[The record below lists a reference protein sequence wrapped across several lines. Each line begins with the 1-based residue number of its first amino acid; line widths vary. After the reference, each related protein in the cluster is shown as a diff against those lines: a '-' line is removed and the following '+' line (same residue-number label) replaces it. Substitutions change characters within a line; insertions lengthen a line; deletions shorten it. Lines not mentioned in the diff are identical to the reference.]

1 MIYIGDE
8 ACPIPETSDE
18 GRPHHRGSESPYTT
32 EEVKAPAPPMA
43 VKAPAPP
50 MVVKATAPRMEVKA
64 PPPMEVPSDKRGRRM

>member
-32 EEVKAPAPPMA
+32 EEVKAPEPPMA

-50 MVVKATAPRMEVKA
+50 MVVKAEVIASVTLTSIYEKY
-64 PPPMEVPSDKRGRRM
+64 EI